1 LREITTA
8 NQNPLTLTLAD
19 CHRRMWDAYM
29 AVDEKTHSEFL
40 TADFRS
46 VDPNGIIHTGRPT
59 AEQIAATPIEGYR
72 LLHMDVHPIAAEAVL
87 ATYTAEVEI
96 KAGASLER
104 FHFVVGELWLN
115 QSGSW
120 KCRFYQAT
128 LIK

>member
-1 LREITTA
+1 MREIITA
-8 NQNPLTLTLAD
+8 NQHPLTLALAD

-29 AVDEKTHSEFL
+29 AVDEKAHSEFL

-46 VDPNGIIHTGRPT
+46 VDPAGIVHTGRPT

-72 LLHMDVHPIAAEAVL
+72 LLHMDANPIAAEAAL

-96 KAGASLER
+96 KTGASMER
-104 FHFVVGELWLN
+104 FRFVVGEVWLN
-115 QSGSW
+115 QSGGW

-128 LIK
+128 LLK